1 MKEKSF
7 ILENERKAN
16 KITTRILFFTNLAYP
31 ALIILGYLK
40 VFDFDMMRLYIVSAI
55 GAIGASTPLILK
67 KIGINNTVLKYYTII
82 MCTVIVGILNINY
95 QIGIYMVFIFPIGL
109 SCLYFDKKLTLTALI
124 IGVINMTI
132 SNYFRI
138 PSNPLYAYD
147 PIGQYISIT
156 AGYIIE
162 FILLSLIFIMLSK
175 RTRTLL
181 ESLSD
186 SEEQALI
193 LDKLRDVMGRS
204 QNASAVLATSLKQL
218 SSTIEETTDSID
230 KIFINADSVSSGCE
244 KNLKCIESTN
254 STVENISNVLESIS
268 SQSQKISQISQ
279 NTFSAAEESEKIIKD
294 AIINMEEVE
303 ASTVQSR
310 DLINHLGER
319 SEEIGRIIEIITNIT
334 KQTNLLA
341 LNAAI
346 ESAKAG
352 EHGKGFAVV
361 SDEIRKLAEQSAS
374 ATKDIANLIKQMQL
388 DTENAVSSIDNSF
401 LGLKS
406 GIDLVKAAGK
416 SFEDLKALQ
425 ELTNQEIQKIT
436 QYSEQSSQYGQEI
449 AEVIST
455 TKSITSQSY
464 DEIKSIASATS
475 SQASAMQQITDSF
488 SVIENIAE
496 DLLKLSNS

>member
-1 MKEKSF
+1 MKQKTF
-7 ILENERKAN
+7 ILNNEKKAN
-16 KITTRILFFTNLAYP
+16 KITTLILFFTNLAYP
-31 ALIILGYLK
+31 ALIILGFLK
-40 VFDFDMMRLYIVSAI
+40 VFDFDMIKLYIVCAI
-55 GAIGASTPLILK
+55 GALGASTPLLLR
-67 KIGINNTVLKYYTII
+67 KIGIDNTLLKYYTIA
-82 MCTVIVGILNINY
+82 MCTIVVGILNINY
-95 QIGIYMVFIFPIGL
+95 QIGIYMVFLFPIGL
-109 SCLYFDKKLTLTALI
+109 SCLYFDKKLTLTTLVLGI
-124 IGVINMTI
+124 LNMSI

-138 PSNPLYAYD
+138 HSD
-147 PIGQYISIT
+147 PINAMDPFGRYISIT

-162 FILLSLIFIMLSK
+162 FILLSLIFIMLAK
-175 RTRTLL
+175 RTRILL

-186 SEEQALI
+186 SEEQSLI
-193 LDKLRDVMGRS
+193 LNKLKDVMGRS
-204 QNASAVLATSLKQL
+204 QNASAVLACSLKQL
-218 SSTIEETTDSID
+218 SSTIEETTASND
-230 KIFINADSVSSGCE
+230 KIFLNADSVSSGCE
-244 KNLKCIESTN
+244 KNLKYIESTN

-279 NTFSAAEESEKIIKD
+279 NTFAAAEESEKIITD
-294 AIINMEEVE
+294 AVINMEEVE
-303 ASTVQSR
+303 SSTVQSR
-310 DLINHLGER
+310 YLINHLGES

-361 SDEIRKLAEQSAS
+361 SDEIRKLAEQSTS

-388 DTENAVSSIDNSF
+388 DTENAVSSIDQCY

-425 ELTNQEIQKIT
+425 KITNQEIQKIAH
-436 QYSEQSSQYGQEI
+436 YSEQTSQYGHEI
-449 AEVIST
+449 AEVISN

-464 DEIKSIASATS
+464 AEIKSIASATS
-475 SQASAMQQITDSF
+475 CQATAMQQISSSF
-488 SVIENIAE
+488 AVIDNIAE
-496 DLLKLSNS
+496 DLLKLRDG